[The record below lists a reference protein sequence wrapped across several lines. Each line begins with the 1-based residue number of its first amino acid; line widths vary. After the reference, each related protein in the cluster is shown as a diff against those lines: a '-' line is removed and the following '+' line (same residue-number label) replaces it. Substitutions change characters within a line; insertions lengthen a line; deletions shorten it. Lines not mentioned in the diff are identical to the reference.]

1 MTLADLRGPLR
12 ITVGLHRRV
21 LCAGLALVLL
31 AAIAL
36 PAGRWY
42 VQSLTEDLAATGCR
56 VENTVSGC
64 GIEVRG
70 FLSRSLYVAKMFSY
84 VALGVSGLLPLLLGA
99 FVAGPLIGR
108 EFESGTYRLQWTQS
122 VSPARWLAARLAVPA
137 AAVLL
142 VLPAFALLAAW
153 IRRGT
158 ADTWYPV
165 QWYEVPV
172 YGTIGPVAVG
182 SALLG
187 IAVGALAGL
196 LIGRTVPAMAA
207 TVAAVGIVGAAIV
220 LLRPLF
226 WPALD
231 GPAPGGENW
240 VLSDQAERTG
250 SRYHPESHFW
260 PLQLVESA
268 ILLALAAAAT
278 VAAFAL
284 LRRRHR

>member
-1 MTLADLRGPLR
+1 MTFPDLRGPLR
-12 ITVGLHRRV
+12 VTVGLHRHAV
-21 LCAGLALVLL
+21 WAAIAVALL

-36 PAGRWY
+36 PTGRWY
-42 VQSLTEDLAATGCR
+42 VQSLAEDLAATGCE
-56 VENTVSGC
+56 VEHTVPGC
-64 GIEVRG
+64 GIRVRG
-70 FLSRSLYVAKMFSY
+70 FLSRSLYVDKVFFF
-84 VALGVSGLLPLLLGA
+84 VALAVSALPLLLGA

-108 EFESGTYRLQWTQS
+108 EFEAGTYRLQWTQS
-122 VSPARWLAARLAVPA
+122 VSPARWLAARLAVPV

-142 VLPAFALLAAW
+142 VLPAFVLLVAW
-153 IRRGT
+153 TRRET
-158 ADTWYPV
+158 LDTWYPIP
-165 QWYEVPV
+165 WYGIPV
-172 YGTIGPVAVG
+172 YGAIGPVAVG
-182 SALLG
+182 YALLG

-207 TVAAVGIVGAAIV
+207 AVTAVGIVGTV
-220 LLRPLF
+220 VVQLRPRL

-231 GPAPGGENW
+231 GPAHGGDHW
-240 VLSDQAERTG
+240 DFSGPADSIG

-268 ILLALAAAAT
+268 LLLTLAAVAA

>member
-1 MTLADLRGPLR
+1 MTLPVLRGPVR
-12 ITVGLHRRV
+12 VTVGLHRHV
-21 LCAGLALVLL
+21 LWISLALVLF

-42 VQSLTEDLAATGCR
+42 VQSLTEDLAATGCK

-64 GIEVRG
+64 GIQVRG
-70 FLSRSLYVAKMFSY
+70 FLSRSLYFQKMFHF
-84 VALGVSGLLPLLLGA
+84 VAFAVSALPLLLGA

-122 VSPARWLAARLAVPA
+122 VSPARWLAAKLAVPA

-142 VLPAFALLAAW
+142 VLPAFVLLASW

-158 ADTWYPV
+158 LDTWYPT
-165 QWYEVPV
+165 QWYDLPV
-172 YGTIGPVAVG
+172 YGVIGPVGVG
-182 SALLG
+182 YALLG

-207 TVAAVGIVGAAIV
+207 AVTATGIIWAVV
-220 LLRPLF
+220 SLF
-226 WPALD
+226 RSRLWPALD
-231 GPAPGGENW
+231 GTPRGWDNW
-240 VLSDQAERTG
+240 RFSDSVDRIG
-250 SRYHPESHFW
+250 FRYHPESHFW

-268 ILLALAAAAT
+268 ILLTLAAA
-278 VAAFAL
+278 VISAAFAL